1 MAIDSHNPDYALED
15 GAAELVDL
23 CAAVLSR
30 RPMILVSNRG
40 PVEHQMPDAHPQ
52 AQGASPGAV
61 RVRPEP
67 RRGSGSIVTAF
78 GSLAQNHPFTWVSS
92 AMSEGDRQVSAGSA
106 GVSVKSP
113 VSGHSINLRYVV
125 TPRRAYHKYYNVIC
139 NPLLWFLQHYLWNPP
154 YNPTVD
160 ANIHDAWETG
170 YVQVNEAF
178 ARGVVAEARALNSGS
193 ADPAPLVMTHD
204 YHLYLL
210 PELVR
215 RDLPQALIQHYVH
228 IPWPTPLYWSMIP
241 RYIVRRICESLC
253 MADIVGFQTPQ
264 DRRSFFDTVEEFVP
278 EAQVGRI
285 AEVVELEGHLC
296 NVKVYP
302 ASINVEEVQR
312 IANTPRTLE
321 YEARLQAESG
331 EFTIVRVDRA
341 EPTKN
346 IIRGFRAY
354 DLMLSQRPELKGRV
368 KFLAFLVPSRTH
380 IRQYQRYLDEVKQ
393 TIEQVNKAHQFPSPS
408 EGGSGR
414 GRPWQ
419 PIVPYIENNYAQA
432 VAGMK
437 LYDVL
442 LVNTLVEGTN
452 PVAQEGPVVN
462 RRNGLLA
469 LSQSSGAYRQL
480 AEGALALAPADV
492 QGTAQTLY
500 QALVMPADERN
511 RRSGD
516 LYNAVRRHDNNQWL
530 YQQFRDIAA
539 LLQDGA

>member
-1 MAIDSHNPDYALED
+1 MAIDSYNLDHILED
-15 GAAELVDL
+15 GAADLNEL

-40 PVEHQMPDAHPQ
+40 PVEHQMPDAPPQ
-52 AQGASPGAV
+52 AQGAATGAV

-67 RRGSGSIVTAF
+67 RRGSGSVVTAF
-78 GSLAQNHPFTWVSS
+78 GSLAQKHPFTWVSS
-92 AMSEGDRQVSAGSA
+92 AMSEGDRQVSASSA

-170 YVQVNEAF
+170 YVPVNEAF

-193 ADPAPLVMTHD
+193 ADPAPLVMAHD

-215 RDLPQALIQHYVH
+215 RDLPAALIQHYVH

-241 RYIVRRICESLC
+241 HYIVRRICESLC

-321 YEARLQAESG
+321 YEARLQAEAR
-331 EFTIVRVDRA
+331 EYTIVRVDRA
-341 EPTKN
+341 EPNKN

-354 DLMLSQRPELKGRV
+354 DLMLSQHPELKGRV

-380 IRQYQRYLDEVKQ
+380 IRQYQRYLEEVKQ
-393 TIEQVNKAHQFPSPS
+393 SINQVNANH
-408 EGGSGR
+408 GSVG
-414 GRPWQ
+414 WQ
-419 PIVPYIENNYAQA
+419 PIVPFIENNYAQA

-442 LVNTLVEGTN
+442 LVNTLVEGAN

-462 RRNGLLA
+462 RRNGVLV

-480 AEGALALAPADV
+480 AGGALNVAPADIE
-492 QGTAQTLY
+492 GAAQTLY
-500 QALVMPADERN
+500 HALTMSPDERN
-511 RRSGD
+511 RRAGD
-516 LYNAVRRHDNNQWL
+516 LYNAVRRHDNNHWL
-530 YQQFRDIAA
+530 TCQFCDIAA
-539 LLQDGA
+539 LL